1 MGHEATNPLRAVARD
16 PGGRLPRRERRD
28 GDRVLIAMKKW
39 LIGALVL
46 AIPLIVLLVAIA
58 PTAVE

>member
-1 MGHEATNPLRAVARD
+1 
-16 PGGRLPRRERRD
+16 
-28 GDRVLIAMKKW
+28 MKKW

>member
-1 MGHEATNPLRAVARD
+1 
-16 PGGRLPRRERRD
+16 
-28 GDRVLIAMKKW
+28 MKKW
-39 LIGALVL
+39 LIGAVVL

>member
-1 MGHEATNPLRAVARD
+1 
-16 PGGRLPRRERRD
+16 
-28 GDRVLIAMKKW
+28 MKKW

-46 AIPLIVLLVAIA
+46 AIPLIVLLAAIA

>member
-1 MGHEATNPLRAVARD
+1 MSSGM
-16 PGGRLPRRERRD
+16 RR
-28 GDRVLIAMKKW
+28 W

-46 AIPLIVLLVAIA
+46 AIPLIVFLVGIA

>member
-1 MGHEATNPLRAVARD
+1 MGHEETYPLRAVARD
-16 PGGRLPRRERRD
+16 PGDRLPRRERRD
-28 GDRVLIAMKKW
+28 GDRVLIAMKKL

-46 AIPLIVLLVAIA
+46 AIPLIVLLVTIA